1 MSSGKHKKNSRANS
15 VILAI
20 VLVLVIIVAAGIFL
34 VAKFQNVKDAAIPA
48 PTEEPAATPAIP
60 TPEPTLSPEELKK
73 MEEAAIAEAAA
84 KDAEAAKYSFYQKLE
99 HGYDTDILI
108 LGDSTA
114 ADADF
119 SALSEHLQSKYLSAS
134 GSAVNVNNLANA
146 DGNLLCDV
154 LRVNE
159 MPDKP
164 DYDLAILCY
173 GQNDS
178 GNNVTQDFESLIVAL
193 KSRFPD
199 CSIICT
205 IEPGF
210 HSITTELQSM
220 TDVCSAHHVPVINL
234 FSEFYDKG
242 ADSYFDYF
250 DSSQTSLGEK
260 GIDEWNTLLCALID
274 ENIARSTGKMDDTP
288 LISRKSEEMAKLR
301 FIPIDDVRVSRTDDT
316 SYSLDFKAKGAS
328 YILHKQDVG
337 GSDVKVI
344 ADDILYQFGK
354 PCGIKAPDGSYIIP
368 IYEELSCEKDF
379 TITFSSKE
387 LADALEGF
395 YLIEST
401 D

>member
-134 GSAVNVNNLANA
+134 GSAVNVTSLANA

-178 GNNVTQDFESLIVAL
+178 GNNVTQNFESLIAAL

-210 HSITTELQSM
+210 HSITTELQAM

-274 ENIARSTGKMDDTP
+274 ENVARSTGKMDDTP

-379 TITFSSKE
+379 TINFSSKE
-387 LADALEGF
+387 LADGLEGF

>member
-34 VAKFQNVKDAAIPA
+34 VAKIQNVKDAPIPA
-48 PTEEPAATPAIP
+48 PTEEPAATPAVP

-73 MEEAAIAEAAA
+73 LEEAALAEAAA

-99 HGYDTDILI
+99 NGYGTDILI

-134 GSAVNVNNLANA
+134 GSAVNVTNLANA

-178 GNNVTQDFESLIVAL
+178 GNDVTQNFESLIVAL

-210 HSITTELQSM
+210 HAITTELQAM

-234 FSEFYDKG
+234 FSELYDKG

-274 ENIARSTGKMDDTP
+274 ENVAQSTGKMDDRP
-288 LISRKSEEMAKLR
+288 MISRKSEKMAKLR

-354 PCGIKAPDGSYIIP
+354 PCGVKTPDGSYIIP
-368 IYEELSCEKDF
+368 IYEELSCERDF

-387 LADALEGF
+387 LADGLEGF
-395 YLIEST
+395 YLIESS

>member
-34 VAKFQNVKDAAIPA
+34 VAKIQNVKDAPIPA
-48 PTEEPAATPAIP
+48 PTEEPAATPAVP

-73 MEEAAIAEAAA
+73 LEEAALAEAAA

-99 HGYDTDILI
+99 NGYGTDILI

-134 GSAVNVNNLANA
+134 GSAVNVANLANA

-178 GNNVTQDFESLIVAL
+178 GNDVTQNFESLIVAL

-210 HSITTELQSM
+210 HAITTELRAM

-274 ENIARSTGKMDDTP
+274 ENVAQSTGKMDDRP
-288 LISRKSEEMAKLR
+288 MISRKSEEMAKLR

-354 PCGIKAPDGSYIIP
+354 PCGVKTPDGSYIIP
-368 IYEELSCEKDF
+368 IYEELSCERDF

-387 LADALEGF
+387 LADGLEGF
-395 YLIEST
+395 YLIESS

>member
-34 VAKFQNVKDAAIPA
+34 VAKIQNVKDAPIPA
-48 PTEEPAATPAIP
+48 PTEEPAATPAVP

-73 MEEAAIAEAAA
+73 LEEAALAEAAA

-99 HGYDTDILI
+99 NGYGTDILI

-134 GSAVNVNNLANA
+134 GSAVNVANLANA

-164 DYDLAILCY
+164 DYDLTILCY

-178 GNNVTQDFESLIVAL
+178 GNDVTQNFESLIVAL

-210 HSITTELQSM
+210 HAITTELQAM

-274 ENIARSTGKMDDTP
+274 ENVAQSTGKMDDRP
-288 LISRKSEEMAKLR
+288 MISRKSEEMAKLR

-354 PCGIKAPDGSYIIP
+354 PCGVKTPDGSYIIP
-368 IYEELSCEKDF
+368 IHEERSCERDF

-387 LADALEGF
+387 LADGLEGF
-395 YLIEST
+395 YLIESS

>member
-34 VAKFQNVKDAAIPA
+34 VAKIQNVKDAPIPA
-48 PTEEPAATPAIP
+48 PTEEPAATPAAP

-73 MEEAAIAEAAA
+73 LEEAALAEAAA

-99 HGYDTDILI
+99 NGYGTDILI

-134 GSAVNVNNLANA
+134 GSAVNVANLANA

-178 GNNVTQDFESLIVAL
+178 GNDVTQNFESLIVAL

-210 HSITTELQSM
+210 HAITTELQAM

-274 ENIARSTGKMDDTP
+274 KNVAQSTGKMDDRP
-288 LISRKSEEMAKLR
+288 MISRKSEEMTKLR

-354 PCGIKAPDGSYIIP
+354 PCGVKTPDGSYIIP
-368 IYEELSCEKDF
+368 IYEELSCERDF

-387 LADALEGF
+387 LADGLEGF
-395 YLIEST
+395 YLIESS

>member
-34 VAKFQNVKDAAIPA
+34 VAKIQNVKDAPIPA
-48 PTEEPAATPAIP
+48 PTEEPAATPAVP

-73 MEEAAIAEAAA
+73 LEEAALAEAAA

-99 HGYDTDILI
+99 NGYGTDILI

-134 GSAVNVNNLANA
+134 GSAVNVVNLANA

-173 GQNDS
+173 GHNDS
-178 GNNVTQDFESLIVAL
+178 GNDVTQNFESLIVAL

-210 HSITTELQSM
+210 HAITTELQAM

-274 ENIARSTGKMDDTP
+274 ENVAQSTGKMDDRP
-288 LISRKSEEMAKLR
+288 MISRKSEKMAKLR

-354 PCGIKAPDGSYIIP
+354 PCGVKTPDGSYIIP
-368 IYEELSCEKDF
+368 IYEELSCERDF

-387 LADALEGF
+387 LADGLEGF
-395 YLIEST
+395 YLIESS

>member
-34 VAKFQNVKDAAIPA
+34 VAKIQNVKDAPIPA
-48 PTEEPAATPAIP
+48 PTEEPAATPAVP

-73 MEEAAIAEAAA
+73 LEEAALAEAAA

-99 HGYDTDILI
+99 NGYGTDILI

-134 GSAVNVNNLANA
+134 GSAVNVVNLANA

-178 GNNVTQDFESLIVAL
+178 GNDVTQNFESLIVAL

-210 HSITTELQSM
+210 HAITTELQAM

-274 ENIARSTGKMDDTP
+274 ENVAQSTGKMDDRP

-354 PCGIKAPDGSYIIP
+354 PCGVKTPDGSYIIP
-368 IYEELSCEKDF
+368 IYEELSCERDF
-379 TITFSSKE
+379 TITFSSNE
-387 LADALEGF
+387 LADGLEGF
-395 YLIEST
+395 YLIESS

>member
-34 VAKFQNVKDAAIPA
+34 VAKIQNVKDAPIPA
-48 PTEEPAATPAIP
+48 PTEEPAATPAVP

-73 MEEAAIAEAAA
+73 LEEAALAEAAA

-99 HGYDTDILI
+99 NGYGTDILI

-134 GSAVNVNNLANA
+134 GSAVNVANHANA

-178 GNNVTQDFESLIVAL
+178 GNDVTQNFESLIVAL

-210 HSITTELQSM
+210 HAITTELQAM

-274 ENIARSTGKMDDTP
+274 ENVAQSTGKMDDRP
-288 LISRKSEEMAKLR
+288 MISRKSEEMAKLR

-354 PCGIKAPDGSYIIP
+354 PCGVKTPDGSYIIP
-368 IYEELSCEKDF
+368 IYEELSCERDF

-387 LADALEGF
+387 LADGLEGF
-395 YLIEST
+395 YLIESS

>member
-34 VAKFQNVKDAAIPA
+34 VAKIQNVKDAPIPA
-48 PTEEPAATPAIP
+48 PTEEPAATPAVP

-73 MEEAAIAEAAA
+73 LEEAALAEAAA

-99 HGYDTDILI
+99 NGYGTDILI

-134 GSAVNVNNLANA
+134 GSAVNVANLANA

-178 GNNVTQDFESLIVAL
+178 GNDVTQNFESLIVAL

-210 HSITTELQSM
+210 HAITTELQAM

-234 FSEFYDKG
+234 FSELYDKG

-274 ENIARSTGKMDDTP
+274 ENVAQSTGKMDDRP
-288 LISRKSEEMAKLR
+288 MISRKSEKMAKLR

-354 PCGIKAPDGSYIIP
+354 PCGVKTPDGSCIIP
-368 IYEELSCEKDF
+368 IHEELSCERDF

-387 LADALEGF
+387 LADGLEGF
-395 YLIEST
+395 YLIESS

>member
-34 VAKFQNVKDAAIPA
+34 VAKIQNVKDAPIPA
-48 PTEEPAATPAIP
+48 PTEEPAATPAVP

-73 MEEAAIAEAAA
+73 LEEAALAEAAA

-99 HGYDTDILI
+99 NGYGTDILI

-134 GSAVNVNNLANA
+134 GSAVNVANLANA

-178 GNNVTQDFESLIVAL
+178 GNDVTQNFESLIVAL

-210 HSITTELQSM
+210 HAITTELQAM

-274 ENIARSTGKMDDTP
+274 ENVAQSTGKMDDRP
-288 LISRKSEEMAKLR
+288 MISRKSEKMAKLR

-354 PCGIKAPDGSYIIP
+354 PCGVKTPDGSYIIP
-368 IYEELSCEKDF
+368 IYEELSCERDF

-387 LADALEGF
+387 LADGLEGF
-395 YLIEST
+395 YLIESS

>member
-134 GSAVNVNNLANA
+134 GSAVNVTNLANA

-274 ENIARSTGKMDDTP
+274 ENVARSTGKMDDTP

-354 PCGIKAPDGSYIIP
+354 PCGIKAPGGSYIIP

-379 TITFSSKE
+379 IITFSSKE
-387 LADALEGF
+387 LADGLEGF

>member
-34 VAKFQNVKDAAIPA
+34 VAKIQNVKDSPIPT
-48 PTEEPAATPAIP
+48 PTEEPAATPAVP
-60 TPEPTLSPEELKK
+60 TPEPTLSPEELK
-73 MEEAAIAEAAA
+73 MLEEAALAEAAA

-99 HGYDTDILI
+99 NGYGTDILI

-134 GSAVNVNNLANA
+134 GSAVNVTNLANA

-178 GNNVTQDFESLIVAL
+178 GNDVTQNFESLIVAL
-193 KSRFPD
+193 KRRFPD

-210 HSITTELQSM
+210 HAITTELQAM

-274 ENIARSTGKMDDTP
+274 ENVAQSTGKMDDRP
-288 LISRKSEEMAKLR
+288 MISRKSEEMAKLR

-354 PCGIKAPDGSYIIP
+354 PCGVKTPDGSYIIP
-368 IYEELSCEKDF
+368 IYEELSCERDF

-387 LADALEGF
+387 LADGLEGF
-395 YLIEST
+395 YLIESS

>member
-1 MSSGKHKKNSRANS
+1 MSSGKHKKNSRTNS

-114 ADADF
+114 TDADF

-250 DSSQTSLGEK
+250 DSSQTSLGGK

-274 ENIARSTGKMDDTP
+274 ENVARSTGKMDDTP

-387 LADALEGF
+387 LADGLEGF

>member
-34 VAKFQNVKDAAIPA
+34 VAKIQNVKDAPIPA
-48 PTEEPAATPAIP
+48 PTEEPAATPAAP

-73 MEEAAIAEAAA
+73 LEEAALAEAAA

-99 HGYDTDILI
+99 NGYGTDILI

-134 GSAVNVNNLANA
+134 GSAVNVANLANA

-178 GNNVTQDFESLIVAL
+178 GNDVTQNFESLIVAL

-210 HSITTELQSM
+210 HAITTELQAM

-274 ENIARSTGKMDDTP
+274 ENVAQSTGKMDDRP
-288 LISRKSEEMAKLR
+288 MISRKSEEMAKLR

-354 PCGIKAPDGSYIIP
+354 PCGVKTPDGSYIIP
-368 IYEELSCEKDF
+368 IYEELSCERDF

-387 LADALEGF
+387 LADGLEGF
-395 YLIEST
+395 YLIESS

>member
-34 VAKFQNVKDAAIPA
+34 VAKIQNVKDAPIPA
-48 PTEEPAATPAIP
+48 PTEEPAATPAVP

-73 MEEAAIAEAAA
+73 LEEAALAEAAA

-99 HGYDTDILI
+99 NGYGTDILI

-114 ADADF
+114 VDADF

-134 GSAVNVNNLANA
+134 GSAVNVANLANA

-178 GNNVTQDFESLIVAL
+178 GNDVTQNFESLIVAL

-210 HSITTELQSM
+210 HAITTELQAM

-234 FSEFYDKG
+234 FSELYDKG

-274 ENIARSTGKMDDTP
+274 ENVAQSTGKMDDRP

-354 PCGIKAPDGSYIIP
+354 PCGVKTPDGSYIIP
-368 IYEELSCEKDF
+368 IYEELSCERDF

-387 LADALEGF
+387 LADGLEGF
-395 YLIEST
+395 YLIESS

>member
-1 MSSGKHKKNSRANS
+1 MSSGKHKKNSRTNS

-119 SALSEHLQSKYLSAS
+119 SALSEHLHSKYLSAS

-178 GNNVTQDFESLIVAL
+178 GNNVTQDFESLIAAL

-210 HSITTELQSM
+210 HAITAELQAM

-274 ENIARSTGKMDDTP
+274 ENVARSTGKMDDTP

-387 LADALEGF
+387 LADGLEGF

>member
-34 VAKFQNVKDAAIPA
+34 VAKIQNVKDAPIPA
-48 PTEEPAATPAIP
+48 PTEEPAATPAVP

-73 MEEAAIAEAAA
+73 LEEAALAEAAA

-99 HGYDTDILI
+99 NGYGTDILI

-134 GSAVNVNNLANA
+134 GSAVNVANLANA

-178 GNNVTQDFESLIVAL
+178 GNDVTQNFESLIVAL

-210 HSITTELQSM
+210 HAITTELQAM

-274 ENIARSTGKMDDTP
+274 ENVAQSTGKMDDRP
-288 LISRKSEEMAKLR
+288 MISRKSEEMAKLR

-354 PCGIKAPDGSYIIP
+354 PCGVKTPDGSYIIP
-368 IYEELSCEKDF
+368 IYEELSCERDF

-387 LADALEGF
+387 LADGLEGF
-395 YLIEST
+395 YLIESS

>member
-114 ADADF
+114 ADTDF
-119 SALSEHLQSKYLSAS
+119 SALSEHLQSKYLSVS

-274 ENIARSTGKMDDTP
+274 ENVARSTGKMDDTP

-387 LADALEGF
+387 LADGLEGF

>member
-34 VAKFQNVKDAAIPA
+34 VAKIQNVKDAPIPA
-48 PTEEPAATPAIP
+48 PTEEPAATPAAP

-73 MEEAAIAEAAA
+73 LEEAALAEAAA

-99 HGYDTDILI
+99 NGYGTDILI

-134 GSAVNVNNLANA
+134 GSAVNVANLANA

-178 GNNVTQDFESLIVAL
+178 GNDVTQNFESLIVAL
-193 KSRFPD
+193 KRRFPD

-210 HSITTELQSM
+210 HAITTELQAM

-242 ADSYFDYF
+242 SDSYFDYF

-274 ENIARSTGKMDDTP
+274 ENVAQSTGKMDDRP
-288 LISRKSEEMAKLR
+288 MISRKSEEMAKLR

-354 PCGIKAPDGSYIIP
+354 PCGVKTPDGSYIIP
-368 IYEELSCEKDF
+368 IHEELSCERDF
-379 TITFSSKE
+379 TIIFSSKE
-387 LADALEGF
+387 LADGLEGF
-395 YLIEST
+395 YLIESS

>member
-34 VAKFQNVKDAAIPA
+34 VAKIQNVKDAPIPA
-48 PTEEPAATPAIP
+48 PTEEPAATPAVP

-73 MEEAAIAEAAA
+73 LEEAALAEAAA

-99 HGYDTDILI
+99 NGYGTDILI

-134 GSAVNVNNLANA
+134 GSAVNVANLANA

-178 GNNVTQDFESLIVAL
+178 GNDVTQNFESLIVAL

-210 HSITTELQSM
+210 HAITTELQAM

-242 ADSYFDYF
+242 SDSYFDYF

-274 ENIARSTGKMDDTP
+274 ENVAQSTGKMDDRP

-354 PCGIKAPDGSYIIP
+354 PCGVKTPDGSYIIP
-368 IYEELSCEKDF
+368 IHEELSCERDF

-387 LADALEGF
+387 LADGLEGF
-395 YLIEST
+395 YLIESS

>member
-34 VAKFQNVKDAAIPA
+34 VAKIQNVKDAPIPA
-48 PTEEPAATPAIP
+48 PTEEPAATPAVP

-73 MEEAAIAEAAA
+73 LEEAALAEAAA

-99 HGYDTDILI
+99 NGYGTDILI

-134 GSAVNVNNLANA
+134 GSAVNVANLANA

-178 GNNVTQDFESLIVAL
+178 GNDVTQNFESLIVAL

-210 HSITTELQSM
+210 HAITTELQAM

-274 ENIARSTGKMDDTP
+274 ENVAQSTGKMDDRP
-288 LISRKSEEMAKLR
+288 LISRKSEEMTKLR

-354 PCGIKAPDGSYIIP
+354 PCGVKTPDGSYIIP
-368 IYEELSCEKDF
+368 IYEELSCERDF

-387 LADALEGF
+387 LADGLEGF
-395 YLIEST
+395 YLIESS